1 MRERRWAEMRRKFAG
16 TFRKVG
22 TTQRHVP
29 LHLKSQPNSTVPSLS
44 FPEFSSLLSLNCIV
58 LVWLSRK
65 AKAHS
70 PSEITGIWPC
80 LKHSFSQMQPRLPF
94 PSLFSCN
101 NRNVCVCYL
110 LSYVWLFVM
119 PWIEA
124 YQALLAMGSSRQE
137 YWSGCHFLLQGIF
150 LTQESNLRLLHCSWI
165 LYCLSRQGSSITE
178 I

>member
-1 MRERRWAEMRRKFAG
+1 MVVMRERRWAEMRRKFAG

-22 TTQRHVP
+22 TTQRHVL

-70 PSEITGIWPC
+70 PLKVKGIWPG
-80 LKHSFSQMQPRLPF
+80 LKHSFSQMHPRLPF

-101 NRNVCVCYL
+101 NKECVCL
-110 LSYVWLFVM
+110 
-119 PWIEA
+119 
-124 YQALLAMGSSRQE
+124 LLAQLCLTLCDAMDWSLPGSS
-137 YWSGCHFLLQGIF
+137 GHGIF
-150 LTQESNLRLLHCSWI
+150 QARI
-165 LYCLSRQGSSITE
+165 LEWVAISFSRGSSWPRDQNWGSCIAGGFFTVWAPRE
-178 I
+178 AQ